1 MALSVRSATAAFS
14 RVATA
19 ARPAQRQYSVVV
31 RAGQINPDIK
41 KDVEKVVDML
51 KVEDLPK
58 KAVFCRCWK
67 SKKFPYCDGA
77 HVKHNQE
84 TGDNVGPLIV
94 EKAA

>member
-41 KDVEKVVDML
+41 KDVEKVQQQLVATCGKGL
-51 KVEDLPK
+51 CTHPPRSL
-58 KAVFCRCWK
+58 AVQTAFLTHSTAYQR
-67 SKKFPYCDGA
+67 
-77 HVKHNQE
+77 
-84 TGDNVGPLIV
+84 TGCLSLALTAV
-94 EKAA
+94 